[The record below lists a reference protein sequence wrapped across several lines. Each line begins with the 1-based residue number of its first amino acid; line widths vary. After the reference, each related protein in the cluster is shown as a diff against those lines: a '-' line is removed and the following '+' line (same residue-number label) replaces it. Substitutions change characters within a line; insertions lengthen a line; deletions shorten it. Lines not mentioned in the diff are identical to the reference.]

1 MCRVP
6 GIEDVKCRG
15 SATRSVDEE
24 MMVEWE
30 SQEDE
35 ANQKQASN
43 LGKGKRVERCSDSR
57 YASCGP
63 VRYALT
69 QSACRWV
76 LLFTLQS
83 ESLRQRSRNACQGDT
98 TLWPLPTTVTGRSS
112 RSGGAGEGTRP
123 IVPDA
128 DAGALQRHGKRL

>member
-1 MCRVP
+1 
-6 GIEDVKCRG
+6 
-15 SATRSVDEE
+15 
-24 MMVEWE
+24 MVEWE

-43 LGKGKRVERCSDSR
+43 LGKGKRGERCSDPR

-76 LLFTLQS
+76 LLLSALQS
-83 ESLRQRSRNACQGDT
+83 ESLRRRSSRNECQGDT
-98 TLWPLPTTVTGRSS
+98 VWPLPTTVSGRSS
-112 RSGGAGEGTRP
+112 RSGRAGGGRP

-128 DAGALQRHGKRL
+128 DAGALQKHGKRL